1 VHPIKLLTFAEL
13 DAIEAR
19 AERAPRDTAR
29 QRQFAD
35 DLDCLIEQWHG
46 LYSRIVA
53 AETALQGMQPHG
65 FAKLDAGIERRQ
77 A

>member
-1 VHPIKLLTFAEL
+1 VNPIRLLTYAEL

-19 AERAPRDTAR
+19 ADHAPRGTAR
-29 QRQFAD
+29 QRQYAD

-65 FAKLDAGIERRQ
+65 FAKVDAGIERRQ